1 VATAQPKPRRRTQEE
16 RRTATRGALLD
27 ATIDCLIE
35 YGYGGVTTTRV
46 VERAGV
52 SRGAQVHHFPT
63 KAVLVSE
70 ALRHLAEK
78 RSAET
83 LKRVSRLPEG
93 PARLD
98 AVLDML
104 WASHSGPL
112 FQAALELW
120 VAARTDAELRAQLV
134 EVEREVVTTIWASA
148 AELFSGYAEKPG
160 FEAKLEFALSTL
172 RGLAVLELI
181 SPDRRGMKRR
191 WSATRERLRR
201 LFEEG

>member
-1 VATAQPKPRRRTQEE
+1 VATAESKPRRRTQEE

-63 KAVLVSE
+63 KAVLVAE
-70 ALRHLAEK
+70 ALNHLAAK
-78 RSAET
+78 RTAET
-83 LKRVSRLPEG
+83 LRRVSRLPHG
-93 PARLD
+93 PERLD

-112 FQAALELW
+112 FKAALELW
-120 VAARTDAELRAQLV
+120 VAARTDPELRASLV
-134 EVEREVVTTIWASA
+134 EVERELVDTVWSA
-148 AELFSGYAEKPG
+148 ASEVFADYAQKPG
-160 FEAKLEFALSTL
+160 FDDKLEFALSTM
-172 RGLAVLELI
+172 RGLALLELI
-181 SPDRRGMKRR
+181 APDRRGMKRR
-191 WSATRERLRR
+191 WAATRQRLRR
-201 LFEEG
+201 TFEED

>member
-1 VATAQPKPRRRTQEE
+1 MAAEPKPRRRTQQE
-16 RRTATRGALLD
+16 RRETTRAALLD

-70 ALRHLAEK
+70 ALRHLAQK
-78 RSAET
+78 RADET
-83 LKRVSRLPEG
+83 LRRVSRLPEG

-104 WASHSGPL
+104 WA
-112 FQAALELW
+112 
-120 VAARTDAELRAQLV
+120 
-134 EVEREVVTTIWASA
+134 
-148 AELFSGYAEKPG
+148 
-160 FEAKLEFALSTL
+160 
-172 RGLAVLELI
+172 
-181 SPDRRGMKRR
+181 
-191 WSATRERLRR
+191 
-201 LFEEG
+201 